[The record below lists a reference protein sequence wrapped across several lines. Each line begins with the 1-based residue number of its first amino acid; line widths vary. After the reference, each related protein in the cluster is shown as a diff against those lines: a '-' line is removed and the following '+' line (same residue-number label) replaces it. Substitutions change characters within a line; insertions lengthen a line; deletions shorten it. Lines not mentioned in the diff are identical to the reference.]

1 MKQNK
6 QTRMGGG
13 GRFLALLLMLCMLLT
28 SLNAGVFVTFAAEEP
43 PASWDVGVEAGAV
56 TAKLS
61 KGVLTLSGFG
71 DTKDYTA
78 GTAPFAAYAG
88 EIHTLVL
95 EPGLTSLGDYL
106 FYNLGSLGGTLTLPQ
121 GLLRIGSHA
130 FSGDSA
136 QQAPSFTWIDNR
148 FTQAEITV
156 PVEADQT
163 QVPVTPNTE
172 PADSTQASTE
182 ASATKAPVEDIPA
195 SSADATEPASPTEAA
210 SEPAAAATVPDPTE
224 PETQPTQADAGSPVT
239 QPAQAPAYRTET
251 IAEQEIGS
259 APFYPGQAGGYQCA
273 AANRSFAQAVE
284 EAGYEKSE
292 GSATVALFP
301 GAGSLDPSADPSQ
314 LEQDGAIKLELPVSG
329 GQITL
334 PELPDCFTAPQ
345 PAGLMTYAFGGWG
358 QTEEAE
364 TPLAPGSALPLA
376 AGKTLTLYA
385 LWAPTPISLI
395 TTQTTIELRG
405 DGYQFQVA
413 ASVPKGYALQY
424 QWQVSQ
430 DYGELGPNATWT
442 DLEGAAQA
450 VYTRTKQAGDAQRFF
465 RCQVTAEAAA
475 QAAPFSADAPQN
487 GAGQSVTEAS
497 SPVSGAE
504 EVTVTYYAAAG
515 GASVSKTYPAGSQ
528 ALAAYPTDLG
538 FAPPAGQTFDVWN
551 TAADKTG
558 TSYGAGASLS
568 SAGAALTLYACWKA
582 SDESFSAILYHD
594 VSYSLSNA
602 TVLAEGG
609 ALSGDWDYGE
619 VRYLQIKLSNPYNS
633 NYTVAIDLPVGMAIY
648 GNTYTQ
654 PDNFSIL
661 DVKKTPNVYPIANE
675 SIVSTLK
682 SALKG
687 KGGESA
693 DLLYT
698 IAAGQTATIT
708 VPVIYDQ
715 FLWDKQSGA
724 SSSNLTGAYP
734 PISVTVTRDGNEA
747 TKVLSQARAK
757 RDFGN
762 GLTTSIGATR
772 NSILDQEE
780 AQNLFYTYVISS
792 SQEIVQAYWQRIDL
806 TITTTVRRDGVEV
819 QGLFPVYD
827 SYRPL
832 NSSYPTDYLV
842 DENVPGRVT
851 LHADNVYNP
860 TTNASGI
867 SPYFTFPVAEDAF
880 HAGDTVNFRVSFTL
894 TSLYGTQYVRSAS
907 RDYRVVVGEKVE
919 GINTDKGTYAPH
931 GDGTTLTCLGF
942 FRLENN
948 GSASGPKDVVIQF
961 DTTGTNRLRVS
972 AIRLPL
978 PGGTTAE
985 AAYVLSDGSTG
996 TATVST
1002 ASSSEGAM
1010 FCVADLRDAGGT
1022 PYTLGTVWLK
1032 EIRYRISS
1040 IPALTSLYYTS
1051 GSSGTTS
1058 GGTVW
1063 GTHEGVNGNPE
1074 VVTSGATCTLTVYD
1088 ANAADGEPQATSTL
1102 RVYQTSAKQNAAY
1115 LQTPNLSKTEI
1126 HAGDT
1131 VDLSFYMTSTLY
1143 PYTSVNFL
1151 TQPEAYFIAPQGV
1164 TLLESSVTASSGYG
1178 VNVSKEE
1185 RPDGTSIYTFA
1196 LDRGYGGYRYES
1208 GVLRQ
1213 IPNASGIQISCTL
1226 STDPNLNTS
1235 VLKLKDQLFVADR
1248 GTTNGLGGSY
1258 GSYRY
1263 QDQHH
1268 LIDNTGKQYLGGF
1281 QNATTASLTILPNA
1295 NALTITGQ
1303 AKLDNE
1309 GATAFRSGLDQPI
1322 YLSGTDRSVDY
1333 RLRVENRNYGVVLA
1347 KNFYYYIPIPK
1358 AGAGYNDPEL
1368 MSDSPHFSL
1377 NLTGPVQVSGSNPQ
1391 IYDVRYA
1398 VTTEGGAYDNGKQN
1412 FDNAGGFAVYYT
1424 AAELLAQGYAWQDV
1438 AMVKILAV
1446 SDIPGATDD
1455 FFRLSLVY
1463 GGEDLTAQVGAE
1475 TVWASCGYQA
1485 NGGTEANHHHTPTAP
1500 VAVKLKYQ
1508 AAQEVALTAFL
1519 GNAPVGA
1526 DATKTATVQ
1535 LPALGIGTTLQV
1547 SRVETDNV
1555 VLVDAVSEQNKTDW
1569 PSSKA
1574 NYTFSLTAAAGGSSP
1589 APLLTDAATPPSWS
1603 MQAGQPFSLNL
1614 VLDNANALND
1624 VTTARKVTFTLTDGA
1639 CVEVTVTVTID
1650 LEPAVIQ
1657 DPKTTVDVGKFYDRI
1672 GGHVS
1677 SIHVTCNSAV
1687 TAQYVLPDMVPASYT
1702 GHTISWGSGSFP
1714 QGARLTLVDLTD
1726 PALLG
1731 YYHYQASGEEGAIP
1745 LSSFRKMGTNEAYTD
1760 RAASGDTTAV
1770 NETLLLV
1777 VDLEPAQKL
1786 GTAQAGIYD
1795 LTLTALGS
1803 NGVANVVSTVSVNT
1817 SSIRTFQFST
1827 FTVPD
1832 TMTSTATVSGTV
1844 QPSETAGAETSHLH
1858 QKTSLVL
1865 SLADA
1870 EFPVGSVITYGGQ
1883 TYQLSSGRFILP
1895 LGAINEPYTFSLALE
1910 TPYAALSPGNYTLQA
1925 EVYVSATADGTKP
1938 FGGEAVAHAAGTV
1951 EILERPVYQLTIATE
1966 PQLLTKD
1973 QAKQIALALT
1983 YNAATSNADDVLV
1996 SFSVQKKQGSSYL
2009 TQNNVLSSVV
2019 VNGATLE
2026 PSSATGIIQTK
2037 EFFPIEGAETVTVN
2051 LNAANLEP
2059 GGTYRLLFQIR
2070 GKGDPIEV
2078 PYPFLILSE

>member
-172 PADSTQASTE
+172 PPDSTQASTE
-182 ASATKAPVEDIPA
+182 APATEAPVEEIPA

-224 PETQPTQADAGSPVT
+224 PETQTTQADAGSPVT

-715 FLWDKQSGA
+715 FLWDKQSGGG
-724 SSSNLTGAYP
+724 NITGAYP
-734 PISVTVTRDGNEA
+734 PIVVKVTRGGSVAE
-747 TKVLSQARAK
+747 KVLSQARAK

-762 GLTTSIGATR
+762 GIYTLLSVTK
-772 NSILDQEE
+772 NNILPQEE

-792 SQEIVQAYWQRIDL
+792 SQEAIQAYWQKIDL
-806 TITTTVRRDGVEV
+806 SISSTVRRNGKVVE
-819 QGLFPVYD
+819 GLHPSYASYTPMSAATPAYAVD
-827 SYRPL
+827 SAM
-832 NSSYPTDYLV
+832 
-842 DENVPGRVT
+842 PGRV
-851 LHADNVYNP
+851 LFHAEEAYF
-860 TTNASGI
+860 AGSSYIGI
-867 SPYFTFPVAEDAF
+867 YPNFTFPVKEGAF
-880 HAGDTVNFRVSFTL
+880 QAGDTVTFQVTFTL
-894 TSLYGTQYVRSAS
+894 TSLYGTEFSTTAS
-907 RDYRVVVGEKVE
+907 RAYTVVDGEQVAGYGTSK
-919 GINTDKGTYAPH
+919 DTYAPH
-931 GDGTTLTCLGF
+931 GDGKTLSCLGYF
-942 FRLENN
+942 SLQNN
-948 GSASGPKDVVIQF
+948 GTASGPKNIVIDF
-961 DTTGTNRLRVS
+961 DTADTNKLRVS

-978 PGGTTAE
+978 PGGTTA
-985 AAYVLSDGSTG
+985 AVTYTLNNGDTG
-996 TATVST
+996 TASV
-1002 ASSSEGAM
+1002 SSSGSSSGAM
-1010 FCVADLRDAGGT
+1010 LCVADLQDGAGT
-1022 PYTLGTVWLK
+1022 PYELGAVWFKKLSYH
-1032 EIRYRISS
+1032 IDS
-1040 IPALTSLYYTS
+1040 IPALTQLYQNSASLS
-1051 GSSGTTS
+1051 TTS
-1058 GGTVW
+1058 GGTIW
-1063 GTHEGVNGNPE
+1063 GTYESADGNPE
-1074 VVTSGATCTLTVYD
+1074 SANNGAKSVLSVYD
-1088 ANAADGEPQATSTL
+1088 AGGDGITPQTASTHT
-1102 RVYQTSAKQNAAY
+1102 VYQTSSKKNAAF
-1115 LQTPNLSKTEI
+1115 LLSPSLSDKEI

-1131 VDLSFYMTSTLY
+1131 VNLSFYMTSTLY
-1143 PYTSVNFL
+1143 PYTNVNFL
-1151 TQPEAYFIAPQGV
+1151 TQPEAYFIAPKGV
-1164 TLLESSVTASSGYG
+1164 TVLESSVTASNGYG
-1178 VNVSKEE
+1178 VAVSSREQA
-1185 RPDGTSIYTFA
+1185 DGSRIYTFA
-1196 LDRGYGGYRYES
+1196 LDQGYGGYRYER
-1208 GVLRQ
+1208 GNLYQ
-1213 IPNASGIQISCTL
+1213 IPNSSGVKISCTL
-1226 STDPNLNTS
+1226 ATDPNLNTS
-1235 VLKLKDQLFVADR
+1235 VLRLKDQLFVTDK
-1248 GTTNGLGGSY
+1248 GTANGLGGAY

-1263 QDQHH
+1263 PDTYH
-1268 LIDNTGKQYLGGF
+1268 LVDDSGQMYLGGL
-1281 QNATTASLTILPNA
+1281 QNADVNSLSILPNA

-1519 GNAPVGA
+1519 GDAPVGA

-1574 NYTFSLTAAAGGSSP
+1574 NYTFSLTAAAGSASP

-1687 TAQYVLPDMVPASYT
+1687 TAQYVLPGMVPANYT

-1726 PALLG
+1726 PALPG
-1731 YYHYQASGEEGAIP
+1731 YYHYQAGGDEGAIP

-1760 RAASGDTTAV
+1760 RAASGGTTAV

-1786 GTAQAGIYD
+1786 GTAQAGIYA

-1803 NGVANVVSTVSVNT
+1803 NGMANVVSTVSVNT

-1983 YNAATSNADDVLV
+1983 YNAAISNADDVLV

>member
-43 PASWDVGVEAGAV
+43 PASWDVGAEAGAV

-95 EPGLTSLGDYL
+95 EPGLTSLGDYI

-163 QVPVTPNTE
+163 RVPVTPNTE

-182 ASATKAPVEDIPA
+182 APVEDVPA
-195 SSADATEPASPTEAA
+195 SSADATEPASLTEAA
-210 SEPAAAATVPDPTE
+210 SEPAAAATVPNPTE
-224 PETQPTQADAGSPVT
+224 PETQPTQAAAADAGSPAT

-301 GAGSLDPSADPSQ
+301 GAGSLDPSADSSQ

-345 PAGLMTYAFGGWG
+345 TAGLMTYAFGGWG

-405 DGYQFQVA
+405 DGYQFQIA

-551 TAADKTG
+551 TMPDKSG
-558 TSYGAGASLS
+558 ASYGAGASLS
-568 SAGAALTLYACWKA
+568 SAGAALTLYACWKT

-602 TVLAEGG
+602 TVLTEGG
-609 ALSGDWDYGE
+609 AVSGDWDYGS
-619 VRYLQIKLSNPYNS
+619 VRYLQIKLANSYNGD
-633 NYTVAIDLPVGMAIY
+633 YTVAIDLPVGMAIY

-661 DVKKTPNVYPIANE
+661 DVKKTPNVYPMENASVVN
-675 SIVSTLK
+675 SLK
-682 SALKG
+682 SDLKSL
-687 KGGESA
+687 GGESA

-708 VPVIYDQ
+708 VPVIFDQ
-715 FLWDKQSGA
+715 LLWGKQGGAASANITGSNPPIVVSVTQGA
-724 SSSNLTGAYP
+724 STASK
-734 PISVTVTRDGNEA
+734 I
-747 TKVLSQARAK
+747 LSQAKAK
-757 RDFGN
+757 RNFGN
-762 GLTTSIGATR
+762 GLVASFSGIQ
-772 NSILDQEE
+772 NNILY
-780 AQNLFYTYVISS
+780 QNEKQRLYLAYYLSN
-792 SQEIVQAYWQRIDL
+792 SQEISKGYWKKVDL
-806 TITTTVRRDGVEV
+806 SISATVRRNGQVVPGLYPEYVSYDPVSASVSYQVNTETPGTVQFSGEQIYYGHSNWLGVYPWYE
-819 QGLFPVYD
+819 
-827 SYRPL
+827 
-832 NSSYPTDYLV
+832 YPTSSATGGEYFQ
-842 DENVPGRVT
+842 PG
-851 LHADNVYNP
+851 D
-860 TTNASGI
+860 
-867 SPYFTFPVAEDAF
+867 
-880 HAGDTVNFRVSFTL
+880 
-894 TSLYGTQYVRSAS
+894 
-907 RDYRVVVGEKVE
+907 VVVFQMKYVLTALSGAQYTMATTSRSYEVVNSEKLQASSTAKTVY
-919 GINTDKGTYAPH
+919 GPH
-931 GDGTTLTCLGF
+931 GDGTILSCLGYVNISN
-942 FRLENN
+942 L
-948 GSASGPKDVVIQF
+948 GTASGPKDIVIQF
-961 DTTGTNRLRVS
+961 DTNKLRATAV
-972 AIRLPL
+972 RLPL
-978 PGGTTAE
+978 PQGE
-985 AAYVLSDGSTG
+985 
-996 TATVST
+996 TATVSYT
-1002 ASSSEGAM
+1002 LNNGEVGETSVQSSSNLSGALLG
-1010 FCVADLRDAGGT
+1010 VSDLQNTSGGT
-1022 PYTLGTVWLK
+1022 YPMGSVWFK
-1032 EIRYRISS
+1032 EVRYQIQS
-1040 IPALTSLYYTS
+1040 IPTLTMLYN
-1051 GSSGTTS
+1051 SSGNHSTTS

-1063 GTHEGVNGNPE
+1063 GSYEGTPGE
-1074 VVTSGATCTLTVYD
+1074 SADQGAKCNLLVYD
-1088 ANAADGEPQATSTL
+1088 AKKDPQHTGTPEATTTMKT
-1102 RVYQTSAKQNAAY
+1102 YSASEDYNSAY
-1115 LQTPNLSKTEI
+1115 LQTPVLSTTQI

-1131 VDLSFYMTSTLY
+1131 VDLSFYMSNTAY
-1143 PYTSVNFL
+1143 PYTSINFL
-1151 TQPEAYFIAPQGV
+1151 THPEAYFIAPQGV
-1164 TLLESSVTASSGYG
+1164 TVLEQTVQASDGYEVTVSSR
-1178 VNVSKEE
+1178 E
-1185 RPDGTSIYTFA
+1185 RADGSRIYTFA
-1196 LDRGYGGYRYES
+1196 LDQGYGGYRYQNKNLVLVPS
-1208 GVLRQ
+1208 TNGVKL
-1213 IPNASGIQISCTL
+1213 SFTL
-1226 STDPNLNTS
+1226 TTDPNLNTS
-1235 VLKLKDQLFVADR
+1235 VLQLRDLLFVTDR
-1248 GTTNGLGGSY
+1248 GTGNGLGGSY
-1258 GSYRY
+1258 GSYKY
-1263 QDQHH
+1263 QDIYH
-1268 LIDNTGKQYLGGF
+1268 LVDETGNKQIGGL
-1281 QNATTASLTILPNA
+1281 QNATSNSLTILPNA

-1309 GATAFRSGLDQPI
+1309 GATAFRSGLDQPV

-1358 AGAGYNDPEL
+1358 AGASYNDPEL
-1368 MSDSPHFSL
+1368 MSGSPAFSL

-1398 VTTEGGAYDNGKQN
+1398 VTAENGFYDNGTQN
-1412 FDNAGGFAVYYT
+1412 FDSAGGFAAYYT
-1424 AAELLAQGYAWQDV
+1424 AAELLAKGYAWQDV

-1455 FFRLSLVY
+1455 FFRLGLVY
-1463 GGEDLTAQVGAE
+1463 GGEGLTAQVGAE

-1485 NGGTEANHHHTPTAP
+1485 NGGTEANNHHTPTAP

-1519 GNAPVGA
+1519 GDAPVGA

-1589 APLLTDAATPPSWS
+1589 APLLTEAATPPSWS
-1603 MQAGQPFSLNL
+1603 MQAGQPFSLKL

-1672 GGHVS
+1672 GGHVE

-1687 TAQYVLPDMVPASYT
+1687 TAQYVLPGMAPASYT
-1702 GHTISWGSGSFP
+1702 GHTISWGGGSFP

-1726 PALLG
+1726 PASPG
-1731 YYHYQASGEEGAIP
+1731 YYHYQASGGEGAIP

-1760 RAASGDTTAV
+1760 RAASGDTAAV
-1770 NETLLLV
+1770 KETLLFV

-1786 GTAQAGIYD
+1786 GTAQAGTYA
-1795 LTLTALGS
+1795 LTLTAHGS
-1803 NGVANVVSTVSVNT
+1803 NGIGNVVSTVSVNT

-1895 LGAINEPYTFSLALE
+1895 LGAINKPYTFSLALE
-1910 TPYAALSPGNYTLQA
+1910 TPYAALSPGSYTLQA

-1951 EILERPVYQLTIATE
+1951 EILERPVYQLTITTD
-1966 PQLLTKD
+1966 PQLLTKA

-2009 TQNNVLSSVV
+2009 TQNNILSSVV

-2026 PSSATGIIQTK
+2026 PSSATGIIRTK
-2037 EFFPIEGAETVTVN
+2037 EFFSLAGSETIQVN
-2051 LNAANLEP
+2051 LNAGSLES
-2059 GGTYRLLFQIR
+2059 GSTYRLLFQIS